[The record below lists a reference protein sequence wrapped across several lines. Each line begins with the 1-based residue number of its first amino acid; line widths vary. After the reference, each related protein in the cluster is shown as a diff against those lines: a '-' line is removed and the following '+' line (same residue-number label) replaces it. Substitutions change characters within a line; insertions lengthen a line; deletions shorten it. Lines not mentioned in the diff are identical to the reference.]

1 MKKFAFYSIAILFAA
16 CSNSNPQGSENHEN
30 HEGHESS
37 NEVLDTVAIRPEQK
51 VFFKNL
57 TDGQEIT
64 LPFVVEFG
72 VEGMEVEPAS
82 VPNPDKGHHHLL
94 VDQVAVPANKMV
106 PMGKESEG
114 YFHFGKGQ
122 TSDTLTLAKYPML
135 KNGSHKLRLQFA
147 NGLHLSYG
155 PAMSAEVSIIV
166 K

>member
-1 MKKFAFYSIAILFAA
+1 MKKIAIYSVALVFAA
-16 CSNSNPQGSENHEN
+16 CSNQTANTEDN
-30 HEGHESS
+30 HEGHNQDSGME
-37 NEVLDTVAIRPEQK
+37 ETIDTVAIKPGQK

-57 TDGQEIT
+57 QDGQEIT

-82 VPNPDKGHHHLL
+82 VPNTDKGHHHLF
-94 VDQVAVPANKMV
+94 VDQGPVPANKMV
-106 PMGKESEG
+106 PMGQESSG

-122 TSDTLTLAKYPML
+122 LLDTLTLSKYPML
-135 KNGSHKLRLQFA
+135 TSGSHKLRLQFA

-155 PAMSAEVSIIV
+155 PAMSTEVNVII